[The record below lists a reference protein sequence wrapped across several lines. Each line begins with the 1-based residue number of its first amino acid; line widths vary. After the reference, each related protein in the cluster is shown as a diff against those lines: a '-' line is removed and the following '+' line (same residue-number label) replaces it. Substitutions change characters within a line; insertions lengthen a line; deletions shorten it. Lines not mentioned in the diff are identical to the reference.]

1 MKKFLCTALLATT
14 IILPI
19 TTLSASA
26 SSNYGSDV
34 KRNVASTYGYAW
46 TQSPDDICRARIVI
60 MGQTSDITKPSYA
73 QTNQVSGTSLNK
85 AYINHYVNE
94 GLIASY
100 TK

>member
-34 KRNVASTYGYAW
+34 KRNVASTYGYA
-46 TQSPDDICRARIVI
+46 
-60 MGQTSDITKPSYA
+60 
-73 QTNQVSGTSLNK
+73 
-85 AYINHYVNE
+85 
-94 GLIASY
+94 
-100 TK
+100 